1 VTECEFCDWLKKHG
15 RLKVNTFYYQDKR
28 EYPVKAGVVGEGTLE
43 VHAYANERIGKTEV
57 KATVEVV
64 GVGTYETPFTI
75 KVPAGTYTLNATYHD
90 QKQTQTA
97 TIEPDKTTKVEFTFK
112 APVVPIPWAIIAAPI
127 IFGTAIIAGTKL
139 KY

>member
-1 VTECEFCDWLKKHG
+1 VSECQFCDWLKKHG

-28 EYPVKAGVVGEGTLE
+28 EYLVKAGVVGEGTLD

-64 GVGTYETPFTI
+64 GVGTYETPFTV
-75 KVPAGTYTLNATYHD
+75 KVPAGTYTLNATYQD

-97 TIEPDKTTKVEFTFK
+97 TVEPDKTTRVEFEFK

-127 IFGTAIIAGTKL
+127 ALGTVVLAGAKI
-139 KY
+139 K